1 MFKLLTSAT
10 SINRFLVLG
19 LLLLTFSL
27 GLSLAVVIGERNTAR
42 ATATAAAAAL
52 KEKTKEANEKQTELD
67 GKAIELT
74 GCFSSLQIVNQAVT
88 EAAAQ
93 AKAADQRRSAS
104 SSAEMAALPS
114 SIIADRQAS
123 ATPAATNAWLQELM
137 K

>member
-1 MFKLLTSAT
+1 MFNLLTSAS
-10 SINRFLVLG
+10 SISRFLVLG

-42 ATATAAAAAL
+42 ATAAAAAAAL
-52 KEKTKEANEKQTELD
+52 KEKTKEAAEKQTELD
-67 GKAIELT
+67 GKAVELT
-74 GCFSSLQIVNQAVT
+74 GCFSSLQVVNQAIT
-88 EAAAQ
+88 EASAR
-93 AKAADQRRSAS
+93 AKEADDRRSAS
-104 SSAEMAALPS
+104 SAAEMASLPS